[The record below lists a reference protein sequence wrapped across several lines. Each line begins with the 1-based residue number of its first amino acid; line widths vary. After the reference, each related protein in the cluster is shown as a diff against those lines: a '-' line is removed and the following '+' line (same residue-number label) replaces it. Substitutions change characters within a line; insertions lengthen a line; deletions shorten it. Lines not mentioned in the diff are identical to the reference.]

1 VSGFFELLAGN
12 EADLPKSVGQRK
24 QLIEGEYCSFVS
36 MQAAAYEPYFEIH
49 PVDNLVI
56 NGGSARLRRNLAE

>member
-1 VSGFFELLAGN
+1 MSLVLQHG
-12 EADLPKSVGQRK
+12 DDSVG
-24 QLIEGEYCSFVS
+24 
-36 MQAAAYEPYFEIH
+36 PYLEIH

>member
-1 VSGFFELLAGN
+1 MKPIFRNLLVSE
-12 EADLPKSVGQRK
+12 K

-56 NGGSARLRRNLAE
+56 NGGSARLRRKLAE